1 MESSASFLLFPLPP
15 FCLNVSFSPFFPFSV
30 FPLGVPFDLLF
41 LPFFFAF
48 FLFFRSF
55 SRFYVG
61 DSPRARNKKTQDAK
75 NVLRF
80 SKLSGERRRGLD
92 DGFESQILAFA
103 RRIKIVRSFAGRGAR
118 GDRSARFAN
127 RSGADRSARSANR
140 LAEAN
145 LQATEFLDEAGLLAD
160 DRSARFANRSG
171 ADRFARSD
179 GFANRSDRFARGDGF
194 ASRSARSAFDGADRF
209 AAREASREA
218 GFRALNGADGLDDG
232 GFQSEARTNAR
243 NADRSGASRSARF
256 ANRNVA
262 NRGARGDRSARGDGG
277 GFRSRSGR
285 SGVLSENVRGSESED
300 DRKKDTSLHL

>member
-1 MESSASFLLFPLPP
+1 MH
-15 FCLNVSFSPFFPFSV
+15 
-30 FPLGVPFDLLF
+30 
-41 LPFFFAF
+41 
-48 FLFFRSF
+48 
-55 SRFYVG
+55 
-61 DSPRARNKKTQDAK
+61 
-75 NVLRF
+75 F

-179 GFANRSDRFARGDGF
+179 GFANRSGADRFARGDGF

-277 GFRSRSGR
+277 GRSGFRSRSGR

>member
-1 MESSASFLLFPLPP
+1 
-15 FCLNVSFSPFFPFSV
+15 
-30 FPLGVPFDLLF
+30 
-41 LPFFFAF
+41 
-48 FLFFRSF
+48 
-55 SRFYVG
+55 
-61 DSPRARNKKTQDAK
+61 
-75 NVLRF
+75 LRF

>member
-1 MESSASFLLFPLPP
+1 M
-15 FCLNVSFSPFFPFSV
+15 
-30 FPLGVPFDLLF
+30 
-41 LPFFFAF
+41 
-48 FLFFRSF
+48 
-55 SRFYVG
+55 
-61 DSPRARNKKTQDAK
+61 
-75 NVLRF
+75 RF

-103 RRIKIVRSFAGRGAR
+103 RRIKIVRSFADRSAR

-127 RSGADRSARSANR
+127 RSGADRSGADRSARSANR

-145 LQATEFLDEAGLLAD
+145 FQAMEFLDEAGLLAD
-160 DRSARFANRSG
+160 DRSARFADRSG

-179 GFANRSDRFARGDGF
+179 GFTNRSGADRFARGDGF
-194 ASRSARSAFDGADRF
+194 ADRSARSAFDGANRF

-218 GFRALNGADGLDDG
+218 SFDALDGANGLNDG

-243 NADRSGASRSARF
+243 NADRSDASRSARF

-262 NRGARGDRSARGDGG
+262 NRGARGDRSARGDGDGSRSG
-277 GFRSRSGR
+277 GVRSRSDR
-285 SGVLSENVRGSESED
+285 RDFLSENVRGSESED